1 MKDNRYEQLIADL
14 RSDYRPQREWGEG
27 RGILMVIGHFLVGVA
42 GGTWLM
48 ASIYGVIYG
57 LMVAYV
63 LAALGALVHLMFLG
77 RPERAIKMMRHV
89 RTSWISRGFV
99 GLSLF
104 LIGGG
109 IYLAITL
116 LGLTGIWRVLAVAA
130 NVVAGI
136 GTIAI
141 IGYMGFCYTAS
152 KAIPFWHS
160 PLHPA
165 IYIAFAIRGG
175 IAALLVIGAASGQL
189 ASDWLLQ
196 MWTGV
201 TALVTLFFALEIQGA
216 LSSGNIAAKWS
227 VRDLLAGRLAFS
239 FYGGTL
245 LLGLIVPVLLLTNS
259 ASNSPV
265 VMAILGV
272 ASVSGDFFMKLSTVK
287 AGVYV
292 PLFSPARRSH
302 AS

>member
-63 LAALGALVHLMFLG
+63 LGALGAVVHLMFLG

-116 LGLTGIWRVLAVAA
+116 LGLTGIWRAIAVAA

-245 LLGLIVPVLLLTNS
+245 LLGLIVPVLLLTNY

-302 AS
+302 AG

>member
-63 LAALGALVHLMFLG
+63 LGALGAVVHLMFLG

-116 LGLTGIWRVLAVAA
+116 LGLTGIWRALAVAA

-245 LLGLIVPVLLLTNS
+245 LLGLIVPVLLLTNY

-302 AS
+302 AG

>member
-1 MKDNRYEQLIADL
+1 MKTNRYEQLIADL

-48 ASIYGVIYG
+48 SSIYGVVAG
-57 LMVAYV
+57 LMVAYL
-63 LAALGALVHLMFLG
+63 LAILGALAHLVFLG
-77 RPERAIKMMRHV
+77 RPERAIKMMRRV

-104 LIGGG
+104 LVGGG

-116 LGLTGIWRVLAVAA
+116 LSLSGLWSVVALAGNIVAA
-130 NVVAGI
+130 V
-136 GTIAI
+136 GTVAI

-152 KAIPFWHS
+152 KGVPFWHS
-160 PLHPA
+160 SLHPA
-165 IYIAFAIRGG
+165 VYIAYAIRGG
-175 IAALLVIGAASGQL
+175 IAVLLVIGAVSGEF

-216 LSSGNIAAKWS
+216 LSSGNIAARWS
-227 VRDLLAGRLAFS
+227 VRDLLAGRLALS

-245 LLGLIVPVLLLTNS
+245 ALGMLVPVLLLTNS
-259 ASNSPV
+259 ASHPPI
-265 VMAILGV
+265 VMAILGI
-272 ASVSGDFFMKLSTVK
+272 ASVSGDFFMKFSTVK
-287 AGVYV
+287 AGVYL
-292 PLFSPARRSH
+292 PLLAPARRSSP
-302 AS
+302 A